1 MTDETVLLPRTVP
14 SRRLFGAAFIM
25 LGLGGDGGAAYLIL
39 AQQPLPG
46 LGLHVLAVVV
56 WALGMQ
62 RITQPSAPEA
72 TAGADSTN
80 KAAGPSGWAVAGA
93 IVSGCTFPAIGTFG
107 VSLAFLFSYVFRRRT
122 IPRSTLGETLA
133 SLQVPALSMR
143 PAGLEQAS
151 QVLTI
156 VDVLHQ
162 QNTEMR
168 RAVVRTLGFQG
179 DKESVVILRRL
190 LTDANPDVRSDAAVI
205 LTRLEND
212 YQQRILKAQEL
223 IEAAPDDDE
232 QLLQLGRRYQEFAE
246 SGLLDPISRE
256 HYLHE
261 AEYIFQ
267 RATELQPNRL
277 GIFIELARVYHHLG
291 RSEEAIAILTYVLRQ
306 RREDTVAFALLLEV
320 AFAQQAWGVFLQM
333 AQQGQSLGKEQ
344 RELLRWWAEIIP
356 PTWKGGTHG

>member
-1 MTDETVLLPRTVP
+1 MAPR
-14 SRRLFGAAFIM
+14 A
-25 LGLGGDGGAAYLIL
+25 AAYMIL
-39 AQQPLPG
+39 AQAPLAG
-46 LGLHVLAVVV
+46 LALHVLAVVV

-62 RITQPSAPEA
+62 RLSQPAPSAADAPTA
-72 TAGADSTN
+72 T
-80 KAAGPSGWAVAGA
+80 GPSGWAVAGA
-93 IVSGCTFPAIGTFG
+93 IISGCTFPGLGMFS
-107 VSLAFLFSYVFRRRT
+107 VSMAFVFSHVFRRRT
-122 IPRSTLGETLA
+122 IPRSTLGKTLA

-151 QVLTI
+151 QVLSI

-212 YQQRILKAQEL
+212 YQLRILKAQEQ

-232 QLLQLGRRYQEFAE
+232 RLLQLARRYQEFAE
-246 SGLLDPISRE
+246 SGLLDPISRD

-261 AEYIFQ
+261 AEYIFE
-267 RATELQPNRL
+267 RATELHPTHMA
-277 GIFIELARVYHHLG
+277 IFIELARVYHHLG
-291 RSEEAIAILTYVLRQ
+291 RSEEAEAARFSAHAHAGFFPAMVAEYVSLH
-306 RREDTVAFALLLEV
+306 D
-320 AFAQQAWGVFLQM
+320 
-333 AQQGQSLGKEQ
+333 QGCL
-344 RELLRWWAEIIP
+344 
-356 PTWKGGTHG
+356 